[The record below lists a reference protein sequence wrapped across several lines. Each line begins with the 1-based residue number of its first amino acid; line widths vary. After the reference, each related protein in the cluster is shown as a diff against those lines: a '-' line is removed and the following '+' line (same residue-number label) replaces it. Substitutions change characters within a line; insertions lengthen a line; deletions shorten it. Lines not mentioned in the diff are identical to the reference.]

1 MGITAEVPGGAA
13 EAGGPQPSQ
22 GPAQFHLI
30 TTGPLAQA
38 RP

>member
-1 MGITAEVPGGAA
+1 MGVTAEVPGEAA

-30 TTGPLAQA
+30 ITGPLAQGK
-38 RP
+38 P